1 MNQLLYM
8 ALGAFLYSKYQSGAI
23 ALPTSAPASSSGT
36 ISTGNAQVGPQGGSL
51 SPSVASLSQWV
62 SQASGGAL

>member
-8 ALGAFLYSKYQSGAI
+8 ALGAFLYSKYQSGGL
-23 ALPTSAPASSSGT
+23 ALPTSAPAGH
-36 ISTGNAQVGPQGGSL
+36 IATGNAQVGPQGGSL

-62 SQASGGAL
+62 SQASGGKL